1 MLIKTRSIY
10 KPIEEEDGLRVLITR
25 YYPRG
30 VKREKYDIW
39 VRELAPSAELLKR
52 YKNTKVDWNDFKT
65 TLLSELRDNIDS
77 IEAISA
83 LQARS
88 NMQDVTLL
96 CYEKDG
102 CPCHRHMVRDLIE
115 NPHLLD
121 LPFEPIDANDS
132 KTRSM
137 QSKVSHKKINII
149 SRIP

>member
-1 MLIKTRSIY
+1 MLIKTKSIY

-52 YKNTKVDWNDFKT
+52 YKNTKVNWDDFKI

-77 IEAISA
+77 VEAIHA
-83 LQARS
+83 LQSRS

-102 CPCHRHMVRDLIE
+102 CPCHRHMVKDLIE
-115 NPHLLD
+115 DPRLLESNFVPENTD
-121 LPFEPIDANDS
+121 DHETIPIPVHISD
-132 KTRSM
+132 KETL
-137 QSKVSHKKINII
+137 II
-149 SRIP
+149 P